1 MEIQQKGASAG
12 YEFWRLLNAE
22 LSVRSRVEGQAM
34 REQTLNLAPPKHL
47 KRPLDIMRWFTTEL
61 LRFEAQISNR
71 FPELKITEQEAVL
84 HVLKFLDEDAKRY
97 LLLHQTTSGLQPMM
111 RGLQFYDE
119 QLRVLNFQK
128 EHHGFASA
136 FGSGKDGKGKD
147 SKGKD
152 GKGKKGEKGKDGKG
166 KSSGKSG
173 KGDGKPKIGKGSSNR
188 EPSKAKKTDVCRNC
202 GKKGHWARDCWRPAK
217 QASAVQEQ
225 TDSGVSS
232 GSQVQAPNPKAT
244 ATQPTTKGDV
254 GKGQRQS
261 QQKGVRTFLE
271 GSYFAMSNFAVDSF
285 AMPAVSASGVKHE
298 EGVFW
303 LLDSGSSYH
312 VISRET
318 LDCGHVKV
326 LSRRQKPRTVC
337 QTATGDLVEVGS
349 DMRATVEVSFLTTHP
364 ISANGGHRQ
373 DVLSNYACTCRL
385 EAVVS
390 DQIKHNLINLNLL
403 CWKGWKPT
411 LHKGLL
417 TAEQQ
422 GVVLLPHLYGD
433 CTWLESVAP
442 EHPSALYAGE
452 LMSSVVGQSV
462 GRSVAGLVG
471 RPEKRVSFQSDSD
484 VPKEEEVFP
493 ESFQDL
499 QPQHVFGRHVHD
511 HDVLADY
518 VEHVVDLRL
527 VGQVGSQ
534 LASMSEL
541 QEQTMLARQSVS
553 SDEERCAVGQGS
565 LLTGQSV
572 VFTKEPPTKE
582 HLGCT
587 EDPQHAC
594 PVASGTPQ
602 RFSLHHDSA
611 EHLPGPTV
619 QAFASVG
626 PAVSSP
632 ATASVSSVGEL
643 SNRHV
648 HVNPVPAVEHVGC
661 EHGLLVG
668 QSGGW
673 LELDSG
679 TLCSRQNKDF
689 LGPTANGQQQLGA
702 GRGSGHGARPDG
714 SQGSGAHCGFSGI
727 CRSPRPG
734 AAESGPANKAE
745 EEEKGSLPRGISS
758 QGEGHLRGSSGRSAA
773 TTSDRGRSS
782 GQSAG
787 TTTSGTC
794 SSATRSSH
802 AGGGRRGSSAPGGVG
817 GRAPDHGR
825 SNCRTDS
832 VDYPFGGSSDREE
845 RGGVLDDGDG
855 NHADHTIVFP
865 EDGERTEPGGC
876 NDHIAPDL
884 TLRLEGHMAWQA
896 PYFIRMVDDPE
907 TKHRKPEY
915 WYRCKVCQKW
925 LDVAHLQGQTHSTN
939 MQAYMQE
946 GNPHLTAEH
955 PLEAIPRNYREACI
969 EGYADLGLHR
979 IAGEFRR
986 IVEAERRR
994 TEPKAKSRPKSPQA
1008 KARPAEPKKAKA
1020 KSRPKS
1026 PQAKAR
1032 PAESKKAKAPATAK
1046 KTKAPA
1052 AATVEKAEA
1061 PEPPVKRAPEAFRRS
1076 GVWLEENPPPEPA
1089 AEVGP
1094 AAARPDSAA
1103 PMEIEEQDE
1112 SWGAWRPPPAPT
1124 PPKVA
1129 PTTTPPLKKPRIPWA
1144 PREPAKEGPIVR
1156 RPHGESYHTK
1166 MASQPCMAQTYYQE
1180 IQAATQA
1187 QQQQGGQASQARA
1200 IPAPPPPPPP
1210 SASSSSR
1217 GPRPSAAPPAPV
1229 AAPLKPAPAVPKP
1242 TQAWQYNIP
1251 EPPPVPRSSRSDSR
1265 DP

>member
-1 MEIQQKGASAG
+1 M
-12 YEFWRLLNAE
+12 
-22 LSVRSRVEGQAM
+22 
-34 REQTLNLAPPKHL
+34 
-47 KRPLDIMRWFTTEL
+47 
-61 LRFEAQISNR
+61 
-71 FPELKITEQEAVL
+71 
-84 HVLKFLDEDAKRY
+84 
-97 LLLHQTTSGLQPMM
+97 
-111 RGLQFYDE
+111 
-119 QLRVLNFQK
+119 
-128 EHHGFASA
+128 
-136 FGSGKDGKGKD
+136 
-147 SKGKD
+147 
-152 GKGKKGEKGKDGKG
+152 
-166 KSSGKSG
+166 
-173 KGDGKPKIGKGSSNR
+173 
-188 EPSKAKKTDVCRNC
+188 
-202 GKKGHWARDCWRPAK
+202 
-217 QASAVQEQ
+217 
-225 TDSGVSS
+225 
-232 GSQVQAPNPKAT
+232 
-244 ATQPTTKGDV
+244 
-254 GKGQRQS
+254 
-261 QQKGVRTFLE
+261 
-271 GSYFAMSNFAVDSF
+271 
-285 AMPAVSASGVKHE
+285 
-298 EGVFW
+298 
-303 LLDSGSSYH
+303 
-312 VISRET
+312 ISRET

-326 LSRRQKPRTVC
+326 LSQRQKPRTVC

-349 DMRATVEVSFLTTHP
+349 DMHATVEVSFLTTHP

-534 LASMSEL
+534 LANMSEL

-661 EHGLLVG
+661 ERGLLVG
-668 QSGGW
+668 QSVGW

-689 LGPTANGQQQLGA
+689 LGPTTNGQQQLGA
-702 GRGSGHGARPDG
+702 CRGSGHGAHPDG
-714 SQGSGAHCGFSGI
+714 SQAGGAHCGFSGI

-787 TTTSGTC
+787 ATTSGTC
-794 SSATRSSH
+794 SSATRSWGWTPRKFRPQEESEDE
-802 AGGGRRGSSAPGGVG
+802 PQITGV
-817 GRAPDHGR
+817 
-825 SNCRTDS
+825 RT
-832 VDYPFGGSSDREE
+832 VGPT
-845 RGGVLDDGDG
+845 
-855 NHADHTIVFP
+855 A
-865 EDGERTEPGGC
+865 GGC
-876 NDHIAPDL
+876 NDHIASRPHSPVGGPHGVAGTILHPHGGRPREEAWEARILVQMQSLPEVVRRCPPAGPDAQHEHAGL
-884 TLRLEGHMAWQA
+884 HAGREPPLDGRA
-896 PYFIRMVDDPE
+896 PVGGNSS
-907 TKHRKPEY
+907 
-915 WYRCKVCQKW
+915 Q
-925 LDVAHLQGQTHSTN
+925 LQGS
-939 MQAYMQE
+939 
-946 GNPHLTAEH
+946 L
-955 PLEAIPRNYREACI
+955 
-969 EGYADLGLHR
+969 
-979 IAGEFRR
+979 
-986 IVEAERRR
+986 
-994 TEPKAKSRPKSPQA
+994 
-1008 KARPAEPKKAKA
+1008 
-1020 KSRPKS
+1020 
-1026 PQAKAR
+1026 
-1032 PAESKKAKAPATAK
+1032 
-1046 KTKAPA
+1046 
-1052 AATVEKAEA
+1052 
-1061 PEPPVKRAPEAFRRS
+1061 
-1076 GVWLEENPPPEPA
+1076 
-1089 AEVGP
+1089 
-1094 AAARPDSAA
+1094 
-1103 PMEIEEQDE
+1103 
-1112 SWGAWRPPPAPT
+1112 
-1124 PPKVA
+1124 
-1129 PTTTPPLKKPRIPWA
+1129 
-1144 PREPAKEGPIVR
+1144 
-1156 RPHGESYHTK
+1156 
-1166 MASQPCMAQTYYQE
+1166 
-1180 IQAATQA
+1180 
-1187 QQQQGGQASQARA
+1187 
-1200 IPAPPPPPPP
+1200 
-1210 SASSSSR
+1210 
-1217 GPRPSAAPPAPV
+1217 
-1229 AAPLKPAPAVPKP
+1229 
-1242 TQAWQYNIP
+1242 
-1251 EPPPVPRSSRSDSR
+1251 
-1265 DP
+1265 

>member
-1 MEIQQKGASAG
+1 
-12 YEFWRLLNAE
+12 
-22 LSVRSRVEGQAM
+22 
-34 REQTLNLAPPKHL
+34 
-47 KRPLDIMRWFTTEL
+47 
-61 LRFEAQISNR
+61 
-71 FPELKITEQEAVL
+71 
-84 HVLKFLDEDAKRY
+84 
-97 LLLHQTTSGLQPMM
+97 
-111 RGLQFYDE
+111 
-119 QLRVLNFQK
+119 
-128 EHHGFASA
+128 
-136 FGSGKDGKGKD
+136 
-147 SKGKD
+147 
-152 GKGKKGEKGKDGKG
+152 
-166 KSSGKSG
+166 
-173 KGDGKPKIGKGSSNR
+173 
-188 EPSKAKKTDVCRNC
+188 
-202 GKKGHWARDCWRPAK
+202 
-217 QASAVQEQ
+217 
-225 TDSGVSS
+225 
-232 GSQVQAPNPKAT
+232 
-244 ATQPTTKGDV
+244 
-254 GKGQRQS
+254 
-261 QQKGVRTFLE
+261 
-271 GSYFAMSNFAVDSF
+271 MSNFAVDSF
-285 AMPAVSASGVKHE
+285 AMPAVSASGVKRE

-349 DMRATVEVSFLTTHP
+349 DMHATVEVSFLTTHP

-648 HVNPVPAVEHVGC
+648 
-661 EHGLLVG
+661 
-668 QSGGW
+668 
-673 LELDSG
+673 
-679 TLCSRQNKDF
+679 
-689 LGPTANGQQQLGA
+689 
-702 GRGSGHGARPDG
+702 
-714 SQGSGAHCGFSGI
+714 
-727 CRSPRPG
+727 
-734 AAESGPANKAE
+734 
-745 EEEKGSLPRGISS
+745 SS
-758 QGEGHLRGSSGRSAA
+758 
-773 TTSDRGRSS
+773 
-782 GQSAG
+782 
-787 TTTSGTC
+787 C
-794 SSATRSSH
+794 
-802 AGGGRRGSSAPGGVG
+802 
-817 GRAPDHGR
+817 
-825 SNCRTDS
+825 
-832 VDYPFGGSSDREE
+832 
-845 RGGVLDDGDG
+845 
-855 NHADHTIVFP
+855 
-865 EDGERTEPGGC
+865 
-876 NDHIAPDL
+876 
-884 TLRLEGHMAWQA
+884 
-896 PYFIRMVDDPE
+896 
-907 TKHRKPEY
+907 
-915 WYRCKVCQKW
+915 
-925 LDVAHLQGQTHSTN
+925 
-939 MQAYMQE
+939 
-946 GNPHLTAEH
+946 
-955 PLEAIPRNYREACI
+955 
-969 EGYADLGLHR
+969 
-979 IAGEFRR
+979 
-986 IVEAERRR
+986 
-994 TEPKAKSRPKSPQA
+994 
-1008 KARPAEPKKAKA
+1008 
-1020 KSRPKS
+1020 
-1026 PQAKAR
+1026 
-1032 PAESKKAKAPATAK
+1032 
-1046 KTKAPA
+1046 
-1052 AATVEKAEA
+1052 
-1061 PEPPVKRAPEAFRRS
+1061 
-1076 GVWLEENPPPEPA
+1076 
-1089 AEVGP
+1089 
-1094 AAARPDSAA
+1094 
-1103 PMEIEEQDE
+1103 
-1112 SWGAWRPPPAPT
+1112 
-1124 PPKVA
+1124 
-1129 PTTTPPLKKPRIPWA
+1129 
-1144 PREPAKEGPIVR
+1144 
-1156 RPHGESYHTK
+1156 
-1166 MASQPCMAQTYYQE
+1166 
-1180 IQAATQA
+1180 
-1187 QQQQGGQASQARA
+1187 
-1200 IPAPPPPPPP
+1200 
-1210 SASSSSR
+1210 
-1217 GPRPSAAPPAPV
+1217 
-1229 AAPLKPAPAVPKP
+1229 
-1242 TQAWQYNIP
+1242 
-1251 EPPPVPRSSRSDSR
+1251 
-1265 DP
+1265 

>member
-1 MEIQQKGASAG
+1 MTTPNGQGQAFADLNLARQMLQAQDDQIRQQSAQLTQMGAMLTQALQLANQQAASAQAAHAAAAAASSTPVSPSQGAAGSGQAADSPTPMDVDTGLRSRRAESYIPTLPQLNYAGMTTRHAEIKVWTSYREELTSWLCLLDDRYATELAEAETSTVEILQATLDVGKAARSTKLWFLLRQSLAKFQRAQDIIHLVEIQQKGASAG

-71 FPELKITEQEAVL
+71 FPELKIAEQEAVL

-173 KGDGKPKIGKGSSNR
+173 KGDGKPKTGKGSSNR

-244 ATQPTTKGDV
+244 AIQPTTKGDV
-254 GKGQRQS
+254 GKGERQS

-349 DMRATVEVSFLTTHP
+349 DMHATVEVSFLTTHP

-499 QPQHVFGRHVHD
+499 QPQHVFGRHVHE

-527 VGQVGSQ
+527 VGQVDSQ
-534 LASMSEL
+534 LGSMSEL
-541 QEQTMLARQSVS
+541 QGQTMLARQSVS
-553 SDEERCAVGQGS
+553 SDEERCVVGQGS

-587 EDPQHAC
+587 EDPQHPC

-648 HVNPVPAVEHVGC
+648 HVNPVPVVEHVGC
-661 EHGLLVG
+661 ERGLSVG
-668 QSGGW
+668 QSVGW
-673 LELDSG
+673 LQLDSG

-689 LGPTANGQQQLGA
+689 LGPTTNGQQQLGA
-702 GRGSGHGARPDG
+702 CRGSGHGA
-714 SQGSGAHCGFSGI
+714 HCGLSGI

-734 AAESGPANKAE
+734 AAEGGPANKAE
-745 EEEKGSLPRGISS
+745 EEEKGPLPRGISS
-758 QGEGHLRGSSGRSAA
+758 QGEGHLCGSSGRSAA

-794 SSATRSSH
+794 SSTTRSSR
-802 AGGGRRGSSAPGGVG
+802 AGGGRRGGSEESEDEPQITGV
-817 GRAPDHGR
+817 
-825 SNCRTDS
+825 RT
-832 VDYPFGGSSDREE
+832 VGPT
-845 RGGVLDDGDG
+845 VW
-855 NHADHTIVFP
+855 TIP
-865 EDGERTEPGGC
+865 
-876 NDHIAPDL
+876 
-884 TLRLEGHMAWQA
+884 
-896 PYFIRMVDDPE
+896 
-907 TKHRKPEY
+907 
-915 WYRCKVCQKW
+915 
-925 LDVAHLQGQTHSTN
+925 
-939 MQAYMQE
+939 
-946 GNPHLTAEH
+946 
-955 PLEAIPRNYREACI
+955 
-969 EGYADLGLHR
+969 
-979 IAGEFRR
+979 
-986 IVEAERRR
+986 
-994 TEPKAKSRPKSPQA
+994 
-1008 KARPAEPKKAKA
+1008 
-1020 KSRPKS
+1020 
-1026 PQAKAR
+1026 
-1032 PAESKKAKAPATAK
+1032 
-1046 KTKAPA
+1046 
-1052 AATVEKAEA
+1052 
-1061 PEPPVKRAPEAFRRS
+1061 S
-1076 GVWLEENPPPEPA
+1076 GVPLTVRR
-1089 AEVGP
+1089 EV
-1094 AAARPDSAA
+1094 
-1103 PMEIEEQDE
+1103 E
-1112 SWGAWRPPPAPT
+1112 SWTMETAT
-1124 PPKVA
+1124 M
-1129 PTTTPPLKKPRIPWA
+1129 PTT
-1144 PREPAKEGPIVR
+1144 
-1156 RPHGESYHTK
+1156 
-1166 MASQPCMAQTYYQE
+1166 
-1180 IQAATQA
+1180 
-1187 QQQQGGQASQARA
+1187 
-1200 IPAPPPPPPP
+1200 P
-1210 SASSSSR
+1210 SFLQR
-1217 GPRPSAAPPAPV
+1217 M
-1229 AAPLKPAPAVPKP
+1229 
-1242 TQAWQYNIP
+1242 
-1251 EPPPVPRSSRSDSR
+1251 ER
-1265 DP
+1265 D

>member
-1 MEIQQKGASAG
+1 M
-12 YEFWRLLNAE
+12 
-22 LSVRSRVEGQAM
+22 RS
-34 REQTLNLAPPKHL
+34 
-47 KRPLDIMRWFTTEL
+47 
-61 LRFEAQISNR
+61 
-71 FPELKITEQEAVL
+71 
-84 HVLKFLDEDAKRY
+84 
-97 LLLHQTTSGLQPMM
+97 
-111 RGLQFYDE
+111 
-119 QLRVLNFQK
+119 
-128 EHHGFASA
+128 
-136 FGSGKDGKGKD
+136 
-147 SKGKD
+147 
-152 GKGKKGEKGKDGKG
+152 
-166 KSSGKSG
+166 
-173 KGDGKPKIGKGSSNR
+173 
-188 EPSKAKKTDVCRNC
+188 
-202 GKKGHWARDCWRPAK
+202 WRPAK

-225 TDSGVSS
+225 TDSGGECLLEAKSRLRIR
-232 GSQVQAPNPKAT
+232 K
-244 ATQPTTKGDV
+244 
-254 GKGQRQS
+254 QRQLS
-261 QQKGVRTFLE
+261 QPQREMLARASARAQQKGVRTFLK

-326 LSRRQKPRTVC
+326 LSRRQKPKTVC

-349 DMRATVEVSFLTTHP
+349 DMHATVEVSFLTTHP

-534 LASMSEL
+534 LANMSEL

-632 ATASVSSVGEL
+632 AAASVSSVGEL

-661 EHGLLVG
+661 ERGLLVG
-668 QSGGW
+668 QSVGW
-673 LELDSG
+673 LELDPG
-679 TLCSRQNKDF
+679 ALCSRQNKDF
-689 LGPTANGQQQLGA
+689 LGPTTNGQQQLGA
-702 GRGSGHGARPDG
+702 CRGSGHGAHPDG
-714 SQGSGAHCGFSGI
+714 SRGSGAHCGFSGI

-773 TTSDRGRSS
+773 TTSDHGRSS

-787 TTTSGTC
+787 ATTSGTC

-802 AGGGRRGSSAPGGVG
+802 AGGGRRGSSAPGRVG

-825 SNCRTDS
+825 SNCRT
-832 VDYPFGGSSDREE
+832 FGGSSDREE

-865 EDGERTEPGGC
+865 EGGERTEPGGC
-876 NDHIAPDL
+876 NDYVAPGPHSPAGGPHGVAGTILHPHGGRPRDEPSEARIL
-884 TLRLEGHMAWQA
+884 VQMQSL
-896 PYFIRMVDDPE
+896 PE
-907 TKHRKPEY
+907 VVG
-915 WYRCKVCQKW
+915 RCPPAGPDAQ
-925 LDVAHLQGQTHSTN
+925 H
-939 MQAYMQE
+939 
-946 GNPHLTAEH
+946 EH
-955 PLEAIPRNYREACI
+955 A
-969 EGYADLGLHR
+969 GLH
-979 IAGEFRR
+979 AG
-986 IVEAERRR
+986 
-994 TEPKAKSRPKSPQA
+994 
-1008 KARPAEPKKAKA
+1008 
-1020 KSRPKS
+1020 
-1026 PQAKAR
+1026 
-1032 PAESKKAKAPATAK
+1032 
-1046 KTKAPA
+1046 
-1052 AATVEKAEA
+1052 
-1061 PEPPVKRAPEAFRRS
+1061 
-1076 GVWLEENPPPEPA
+1076 
-1089 AEVGP
+1089 
-1094 AAARPDSAA
+1094 
-1103 PMEIEEQDE
+1103 
-1112 SWGAWRPPPAPT
+1112 
-1124 PPKVA
+1124 
-1129 PTTTPPLKKPRIPWA
+1129 
-1144 PREPAKEGPIVR
+1144 REP
-1156 RPHGESYHTK
+1156 T
-1166 MASQPCMAQTYYQE
+1166 
-1180 IQAATQA
+1180 
-1187 QQQQGGQASQARA
+1187 
-1200 IPAPPPPPPP
+1200 
-1210 SASSSSR
+1210 
-1217 GPRPSAAPPAPV
+1217 
-1229 AAPLKPAPAVPKP
+1229 
-1242 TQAWQYNIP
+1242 
-1251 EPPPVPRSSRSDSR
+1251 
-1265 DP
+1265 